1 MSLFNA
7 VTVIGLTLLVALCCA
22 FVFVRGGPGEKYGAA
37 IYGLPWIAISAYE
50 VISGQAAPGLPML
63 AADFSIAVGFLYL
76 AVRFNNLYLGA
87 AMILQG
93 IAFALHVSRLTEAT
107 EPRLFGLHLY
117 VLGMN
122 VVSLL
127 ILLVMVGA
135 TLNTIHRRKHPKS
148 DDEDDDQMWEPATRA

>member
-7 VTVIGLTLLVALCCA
+7 VTVIGLTAIVALCCA
-22 FVFVRGGPGEKYGAA
+22 FVFAKGGPGEKYGAA
-37 IYGLPWIAISAYE
+37 IYGVPWVAISAYE
-50 VISGQAAPGLPML
+50 FLSGQAAPAVPML
-63 AADFSIAVGFLYL
+63 VADFAIAVGFLVL

-107 EPRLFGLHLY
+107 EPRVFGLHFY

-122 VVSLL
+122 VVSVL
-127 ILLVMVGA
+127 ILFVMLGA
-135 TLNTIHRRKHPKS
+135 TLNTMHRRKHPKG
-148 DDEDDDQMWEPATRA
+148 DEDDEHMWEPAPKA